1 MPNTK
6 NIKKGEKQRFE
17 NSFSVAGGDFNE
29 AGRVSSRIKGILRK
43 MYLPPDVVRRAA
55 ICVYEA
61 EMNIVCYAT
70 RGSITLSVEPDRVV
84 IEAADEGAGIP
95 DIDLAMQT
103 GYSTA
108 TPRIRE
114 MGFGAGMGLGNIN
127 RYADRFDITSEV
139 GTGTRLVMIV
149 DIDDS
154 PTEGGGG
161 GEA

>member
-1 MPNTK
+1 MPDTK
-6 NIKKGEKQRFE
+6 NIKKGEKQHFE
-17 NSFSVAGGDFNE
+17 NSFSVNGGDFNE

-70 RGSITLSVEPDRVV
+70 RGSITLSVGPDRVV
-84 IEAADEGAGIP
+84 IEAVDEGAGIP
-95 DIDLAMQT
+95 DIDLAMQA

-108 TPRIRE
+108 TAKIRE

-139 GTGTRLVMIV
+139 GKGTCLVMVV

-154 PTEGGGG
+154 ITEGGSRG
-161 GEA
+161 